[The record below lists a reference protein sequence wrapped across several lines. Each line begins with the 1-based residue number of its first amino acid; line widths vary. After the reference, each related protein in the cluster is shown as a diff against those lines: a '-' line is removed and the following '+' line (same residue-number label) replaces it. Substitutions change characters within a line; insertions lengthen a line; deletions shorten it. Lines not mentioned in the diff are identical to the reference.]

1 MIEIRNLFPTPIGI
15 SRLPRDFTPIEKNIF
30 MNLKM
35 DNNVNNLVSVNTQ
48 VLDLPELADLKLIVE
63 NSLKEYFDTIY
74 KPREGIE
81 IYLTQSWVNYTQ
93 PGMSHHVHEHT
104 NSIVSGVLYIQTYGN
119 RDNIRFLRAK
129 YKMIDITS
137 RELNEF
143 NSRSTQMSVS
153 AKDLIFFPSDTVH
166 QVGKV
171 VDGTTRVS
179 LAFNSFIK
187 GKIGE
192 AEQMTELYLGD
203 NLGKSI

>member
-1 MIEIRNLFPTPIGI
+1 MIEIRNLFPTPVGLT
-15 SRLPRDFTPIEKNIF
+15 RLPRDFTSVERNIL
-30 MNLKM
+30 MNLKT
-35 DNNVNNLVSVNTQ
+35 DSNVNNLVSVNTQ
-48 VLDLPELADLKLIVE
+48 VLDIPELSELKNLVE

-104 NSIVSGVLYIQTYGN
+104 NSIVSGVMYIQTYGN

-129 YKMIDITS
+129 YKMIDITP

-153 AKDLIFFPSDTVH
+153 SKDLIFFPSDTVH
-166 QVGKV
+166 QVGKL

-179 LAFNSFIK
+179 LAFNSFVR
-187 GKIGE
+187 GRLGE
-192 AEQMTELYLGD
+192 SEQMTELYLGD

>member
-1 MIEIRNLFPTPIGI
+1 MIEIRNLFPTPVGLT
-15 SRLPRDFTPIEKNIF
+15 RLPRDFTPAEKNVL

-35 DNNVNNLVSVNTQ
+35 DTNVHNLVSVNTR
-48 VLDLPELADLKLIVE
+48 VLDIPELSELKSLVE

-129 YKMIDITS
+129 YKMIDITP

-143 NSRSTQMSVS
+143 NSRSTQMSVAS
-153 AKDLIFFPSDTVH
+153 KDLIFFPSDTVH

-171 VDGTTRVS
+171 IDGTTRIS
-179 LAFNSFIK
+179 LAFNSFVR
-187 GKIGE
+187 GKVGE
-192 AEQMTELYLGD
+192 AEQMTELHLGD
-203 NLGKSI
+203 NLDKSI